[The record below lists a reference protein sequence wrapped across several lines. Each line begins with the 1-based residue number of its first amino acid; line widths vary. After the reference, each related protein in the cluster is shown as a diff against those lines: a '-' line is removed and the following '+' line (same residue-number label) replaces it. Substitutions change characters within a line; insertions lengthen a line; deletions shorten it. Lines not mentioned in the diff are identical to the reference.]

1 MSMSPNFFAPALA
14 DLQMREVANDFARVR
29 KVRKVRKVARP
40 RSDNRPMSA
49 LSSLLIAI
57 RRRPASA

>member
-29 KVRKVRKVARP
+29 RVRKVARP

>member
-29 KVRKVRKVARP
+29 SVRKVARP

>member
-29 KVRKVRKVARP
+29 KARKVAGP

>member
-14 DLQMREVANDFARVR
+14 DLQMREVANDFAR
-29 KVRKVRKVARP
+29 VRKVRKVARP